1 MMPASGTRPVTPGAV
16 QLVANMPTVGEQ
28 EGKAM
33 DIVMEPIVEWVDE
46 QAPSA
51 SPKPPCPIP
60 NRFQT
65 TRTAH
70 AGRARHPPV
79 SWLVAGSAIAIAVTA
94 VVARPFHDVSG
105 SRTNTASPTSS
116 ISDAIDATRAS
127 PAKLIANPIFAAPCD
142 YLFEIAA
149 DALAIDPDSYASA
162 ALTISGTQGLT
173 LNDVV
178 HRDLSAARQAA
189 AGSST
194 PADRRAEELE
204 AFDVALGRADGTPC
218 SLHSTS
224 AYQQP
229 FWPITEP
236 P

>member
-1 MMPASGTRPVTPGAV
+1 
-16 QLVANMPTVGEQ
+16 MPTVGKQ

-33 DIVMEPIVEWVDE
+33 GIVIEPIIEWVDE

-51 SPKPPCPIP
+51 SPEATLSDTKPIP
-60 NRFQT
+60 NQPT
-65 TRTAH
+65 TR
-70 AGRARHPPV
+70 AGRARHSPV

-94 VVARPFHDVSG
+94 VVATPIHDVSG
-105 SRTNTASPTSS
+105 SRTNTAFPTSS

-127 PAKLIANPIFAAPCD
+127 TAKLIASPILAAPCH
-142 YLFEIAA
+142 YLFVIAA
-149 DALAIDPDSYASA
+149 DALAIDPDSYARA

-178 HRDLSAARQAA
+178 HRDLSTAREATA
-189 AGSST
+189 RSST
-194 PADRRAEELE
+194 PADRRAAQLE
-204 AFDVALGRADGTPC
+204 AFDVALGRADATPC
-218 SLHSTS
+218 SPHSTS
-224 AYQQP
+224 AYQEP